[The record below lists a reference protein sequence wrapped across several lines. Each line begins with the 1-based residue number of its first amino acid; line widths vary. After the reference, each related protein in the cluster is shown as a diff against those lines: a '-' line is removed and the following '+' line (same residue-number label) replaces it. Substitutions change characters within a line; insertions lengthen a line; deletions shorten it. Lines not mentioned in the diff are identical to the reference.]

1 MKSYTD
7 LTPGDLVVHEHHGI
21 GRFIGMERMT
31 VDGSERDFIKIAF
44 AGTDFLYVPATSLD
58 LISKYI
64 GGGDNERVRLN
75 KLGGADWS
83 KAKARAKA
91 AAKELAEGLIKL
103 YAERAKV
110 KGYAFPPDDAWQR
123 EFEEDFPLR
132 KPMTSCA
139 VLPRSRTICSPTGR
153 WTACC
158 AVMSALARPRSRCV
172 P

>member
-1 MKSYTD
+1 
-7 LTPGDLVVHEHHGI
+7 
-21 GRFIGMERMT
+21 MT

-110 KGYAFPPDDAWQR
+110 KATPSRRTTRGSGSSRRIFPT
-123 EFEEDFPLR
+123 R
-132 KPMTSCA
+132 KPTISCA
-139 VLPRSRTICSPTGR
+139 ALRDQGR
-153 WTACC
+153 Y
-158 AVMSALARPRSRCV
+158 AVRPADGPPAVRRRWLRQD
-172 P
+172 